1 MVSIQC
7 DKDDDLVM
15 ALKTWDSQ
23 ALLLAMQHAWPVA
36 VSAETARLLLLRGQI
51 LRLQS
56 AEVLVHQGEVP
67 RGIVIMLE
75 GTAAVTGVNSSGREF
90 ILSIIGPGE
99 GYGFVPCYTQTPDTT
114 SVVARESMVAL
125 IVPID
130 VWSNISDE
138 RPDLKDAVIGVM
150 CRRMRWM
157 TDNLEFRSMAP
168 AIAALAHRLYRYAE
182 QMAPDEFARRSPDA
196 NIEVKLSQSAL
207 ASMLS
212 LSRQRT
218 HQLLHKLENEGA
230 VSLAYGRIVLRN
242 LAVLRQVM
250 DTSSTD

>member
-1 MVSIQC
+1 
-7 DKDDDLVM
+7 
-15 ALKTWDSQ
+15 
-23 ALLLAMQHAWPVA
+23 MQHAWPVP
-36 VSAETARLLLLRGQI
+36 VSAETAQLLMLHGQVRRLH
-51 LRLQS
+51 S
-56 AEVLVHQGEVP
+56 AEVLVRQGQVP
-67 RGIVIMLE
+67 RGIIIVLE
-75 GTAAVTGVNSSGREF
+75 GTAAVTGVNASGREF

-114 SVVARESMVAL
+114 SVFAREPMLAL
-125 IVPID
+125 IVPINI
-130 VWSNISDE
+130 WCRISDE

-157 TDNLEFRSMAP
+157 TDSLEFRSMAP

-182 QMAPDEFARRSPDA
+182 QMSPDEFAKCATDA

-218 HQLLHKLENEGA
+218 HQLLHKLEKDGA

-250 DTSSTD
+250 DTTDAD

>member
-1 MVSIQC
+1 MAP
-7 DKDDDLVM
+7 
-15 ALKTWDSQ
+15 ALKIWNEK
-23 ALLLAMQHAWPVA
+23 ALLSAMQHAWPVA
-36 VSAETARLLLLRGQI
+36 VSSETAKQLLLRGQI
-51 LRLQS
+51 QRLQS
-56 AEVLVHQGEVP
+56 ADVLVHQGEVP

-75 GTAAVTGVNSSGREF
+75 GTAAVTGVNASGREF

-114 SVVARESMVAL
+114 SVVAREPMLAL
-125 IVPID
+125 IIPID
-130 VWSNISDE
+130 IWRSISDE

-157 TDNLEFRSMAP
+157 TDSLEFRSMAP

-182 QMAPDEFARRSPDA
+182 QMSPNEFAKRSTDA

-218 HQLLHKLENEGA
+218 HQLLHKLEKDGA

-242 LAVLRQVM
+242 LTVLRHVM
-250 DTSSTD
+250 DTTDAD